1 MYMRG
6 CPADYDDWAR
16 LGLPGWSY
24 EGVLPYFRRSEANWR
39 GASRFHGG
47 TGPLTTARYETD
59 EFIYP
64 RIIDTAEA
72 LGFRHLED
80 FHAEEIEGFSIPDC
94 NYHGGE
100 RASTVARFLRPAMS
114 RPNLDVR
121 INTHVER
128 LVFEGDHC
136 VGVRAVSQH
145 AITEIRC
152 EREVILAAGAFNSPQ
167 LLQLSGIGDPGDLEP
182 HGIRVRH
189 ALHGVGA
196 NLQDHQSLSVDYAA
210 RGAFCFDR
218 ELRLDR
224 LLLSLLQWKMFR
236 NGVVAR
242 SPISAQGLV
251 RTAPHL
257 DRPDLQMLVAPVSIF
272 ARPWFPGWRKGWG
285 HTLSNSC
292 VLLHPRSRGKVSLRS
307 ADPRDKPRIQLNLL
321 QEEADREGLRRIVH
335 YVRRF
340 FSIPPAADLV
350 ARELSPGPEVRDE
363 VAIDAWLRA
372 NVRTA
377 MHPVGTCAMGVDG
390 QAVVDGQLRVRGLSG
405 LRVADASI
413 MPTIVGGNT
422 NAPTIMIA
430 EKAVDL
436 VRGAER

>member
-1 MYMRG
+1 
-6 CPADYDDWAR
+6 
-16 LGLPGWSY
+16 
-24 EGVLPYFRRSEANWR
+24 
-39 GASRFHGG
+39 
-47 TGPLTTARYETD
+47 
-59 EFIYP
+59 
-64 RIIDTAEA
+64 
-72 LGFRHLED
+72 
-80 FHAEEIEGFSIPDC
+80 
-94 NYHGGE
+94 
-100 RASTVARFLRPAMS
+100 
-114 RPNLDVR
+114 
-121 INTHVER
+121 
-128 LVFEGDHC
+128 
-136 VGVRAVSQH
+136 
-145 AITEIRC
+145 
-152 EREVILAAGAFNSPQ
+152 
-167 LLQLSGIGDPGDLEP
+167 
-182 HGIRVRH
+182 
-189 ALHGVGA
+189 
-196 NLQDHQSLSVDYAA
+196 
-210 RGAFCFDR
+210 
-218 ELRLDR
+218 
-224 LLLSLLQWKMFR
+224 
-236 NGVVAR
+236 
-242 SPISAQGLV
+242 
-251 RTAPHL
+251 
-257 DRPDLQMLVAPVSIF
+257 VSIF
-272 ARPWFPGWRKGWG
+272 ARPWFPGWRRGEG
-285 HTLSNSC
+285 HRISMAC